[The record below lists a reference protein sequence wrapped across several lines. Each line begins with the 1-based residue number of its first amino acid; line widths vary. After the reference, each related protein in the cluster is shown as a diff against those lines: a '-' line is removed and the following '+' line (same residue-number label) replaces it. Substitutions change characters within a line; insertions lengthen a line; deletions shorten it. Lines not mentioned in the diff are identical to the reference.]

1 MDWKTIK
8 DLGGSPVVLV
18 IIDGFGYSV
27 KDLGNAI
34 LHAKTPTLD
43 HMGSNYA
50 FTLLGAAAGAV
61 GLPPGQQ
68 GNSEVGHLNIGAG
81 RIVYQD
87 IVRIDLSIEDGSF
100 FRNKI
105 LVEAIET
112 AKTNG
117 SKLHLMGLV
126 SDGGVHSH
134 INHLKALLQLA
145 KQHDLD
151 RVYVHAFMDGR
162 DTSPTAGAG
171 YIHDLQTYMASL
183 GVGKLATIVGRYYA
197 MDRDKRWDRTE
208 KAYDLLVLGKGAGTH
223 DPVKELENRYLSDKE
238 TDEFLSPI
246 LVNDQGLIED
256 GDVVIF
262 FNFRSDR
269 ARQLTRALAIKDVPF
284 DLKKDLS
291 NLLFVTMT
299 QYDHS
304 FDLPVAFP
312 PEKPSNTLSEVVF
325 QHFYR
330 QFHTAETEKYAHVTF
345 FFNGGKEEPVPG
357 EERRLVPSPK
367 VATYDLQPEMSTP
380 QIAEEVVKA
389 IEAEKFAFILCNI
402 AAPDMVGHTG
412 VFDATVIA
420 VEATDNAINRIKEA
434 CEKHGYQLLVTADH
448 GNAEMLRTEEGKPHT
463 AHTTNPVPLFTLLPR
478 DRLLKPGILGN
489 VAPTILYLMGLQ
501 IPSEMIEPLFIVQ
514 EAISKNPADEMDQI
528 LETRDAWIRFRAIK

>member
-1 MDWKTIK
+1 MDWKTIR
-8 DLGGSPVVLV
+8 DLGGSPVVL
-18 IIDGFGYSV
+18 IIVDGFGYSE

-34 LHAKTPTLD
+34 LHARTPTLD
-43 HMGSNYA
+43 QMGSNFA
-50 FTLLGAAAGAV
+50 FTLLGAAARAV

-87 IVRIDLSIEDGSF
+87 IVRIDLAIEDGSF
-100 FRNKI
+100 FKNEV
-105 LVEAIET
+105 LVKAIEA
-112 AKTNG
+112 AKKRG

-126 SDGGVHSH
+126 SNGGVHSH

-145 KQHDLD
+145 KQRGLEK
-151 RVYVHAFMDGR
+151 VYVHAFMDGR

-171 YIHDLQTYMASL
+171 YIHDLQSYMSSM
-183 GVGKLATIVGRYYA
+183 GVGKIATIVGRYYA

-208 KAYDLLVLGKGAGTH
+208 KAYDLLVLGKGAETN
-223 DPVKELENRYLSDKE
+223 DPVKELENRYRSGKE
-238 TDEFLSPI
+238 TDEFLTPI
-246 LVNDQGLIED
+246 LVDKQGLIED
-256 GDVVIF
+256 GDVAIF

-269 ARQLTRALAIKDVPF
+269 ARQLTRALAIKNVPF

-299 QYDHS
+299 QYDRT
-304 FDLPVAFP
+304 FELPVAFP
-312 PEKPSNTLSEVVF
+312 PVKPNNTLSEVISQQLF
-325 QHFYR
+325 R

-357 EERRLVPSPK
+357 EERKLVPSPK
-367 VATYDLQPEMSTP
+367 VATYDLQPEMSTFE
-380 QIAEEVVKA
+380 IADEVINA
-389 IEAEKFAFILCNI
+389 IEKEEFAFILCNI

-420 VEATDNAINRIKEA
+420 VEATDKAIGKIRNACKA
-434 CEKHGYQLLVTADH
+434 HGYQLLVTADH
-448 GNAEMLRTEEGKPHT
+448 GNAEMLQTEKGKPHT

-478 DRLLKPGILGN
+478 NTLLRPGILGN
-489 VAPTILYLMGLQ
+489 VAPTILQLMGLQ
-501 IPSEMIEPLFIVQ
+501 IPLEMIEPLFVAK
-514 EAISKNPADEMDQI
+514 EAITSNPSNELDQI
-528 LETRDAWIRFRAIK
+528 LQAREAWVRFRNLN